1 MQKVQDEHNE
11 RLEKV
16 RLVLH
21 EKGINSAELMTS
33 SAGDVKSAK
42 LRPPRKVRYKYQG
55 ENGKTRTWAGQGC
68 SPKVIAEQL
77 AAGKSLDDF
86 LI

>member
-1 MQKVQDEHNE
+1 MSINE

-16 RLVLH
+16 RVVLH

-55 ENGKTRTWAGQGC
+55 ENGKTRTGQGC